1 MSQAPKPAARL
12 TPDLLVR
19 KGEVSAEP
27 PRQAESDPLVQ
38 FTSRVKMSTVGRLRE
53 YAHRSQT
60 SKQEIVEAALQEYL
74 GKMGG

>member
-19 KGEVSAEP
+19 KGEVHAEP
-27 PRQAESDPLVQ
+27 PKRPENDPLVQ
-38 FTSRVKMSTVGRLRE
+38 LTSRVKSSTVARLRE
-53 YAHRSQT
+53 YAHRSQV
-60 SKQEIVEAALQEYL
+60 SKQEIIEAALQEYL